1 MSLDYA
7 TYAGG
12 NGTQSYVSAGAEFYP
27 QYPNSNQISIM
38 GPIYLPRVYGK
49 DLTSF
54 EIASSGSV
62 ALTLYDIHSLDLTR
76 VVANSN
82 VIIKT
87 LDSDS
92 LLMTVNNSNMSL
104 TFDSVNNYTTLYSSN
119 DLTLNTSN
127 ALVFNSKAYEQST
140 AADMTLSAGCNM
152 NIDAVNDVNVSA
164 CNDFAVVADESITL
178 TALSNSI
185 NLDAS
190 SNVYLHL
197 DIPTETATLFA
208 KQDVLMTASNDFSI
222 NALSNVTVNAT
233 TASLAMSAASGDA
246 TFTLDA
252 PTKTATLFAQEDIN
266 MTASNDFSINA
277 LSNVT
282 VNATTASLAMS
293 AASGD
298 ATFTLDAP
306 TKTATLFAQEDINMT
321 ASNDFSINALSNVT
335 VNATTASLAMS
346 AASGDATFTLDAP
359 TKTATLFAMED
370 INMTASNDF
379 SINALSNVTVNAT
392 TASLAMSAASGDA
405 TFTLD
410 APTKTATLF
419 AMEDINMTASNDF
432 SINAL
437 SNVTV
442 NATTASLAMSAAS
455 GDATFTLDAPTKT
468 ATLFAKEDINMTAS
482 NDFSINALSNVTVNA
497 TTASLAMSAA
507 SGNATFTLDAPT
519 KTATLFAKEDINMT
533 ASNDLSVVAK
543 SNVTVTAETQSL
555 ALSAVSGNVAFTMDA
570 ATMAATL
577 ITKSNVNLTA
587 SNDMNVVALRDLN
600 IDVTR
605 DLTQFVT
612 GNYSNSAFN
621 WSTYAADTALITSS
635 DGSAKLRLDTNMY
648 AQATT
653 SFDFSIGQNNTILH
667 IDGDKVQILGNL
679 EVEGTIDS
687 ISVQQTVLQVQDH
700 TINLSHSSNLVIG
713 DSNTYVTDG
722 IANDKSGI
730 IVAGL
735 PESVPQFSAASNEQY
750 FGKSILWNKNGGM
763 VDTLGTSNF
772 AAEPYWEV
780 KGGALRLTQ
789 AANIVR
795 DNNGNVVSSSN
806 VSFAFRINDFSELEI
821 VKFYGEGS
829 AQRVAK
835 FGRTLF

>member
-1 MSLDYA
+1 
-7 TYAGG
+7 
-12 NGTQSYVSAGAEFYP
+12 
-27 QYPNSNQISIM
+27 
-38 GPIYLPRVYGK
+38 
-49 DLTSF
+49 
-54 EIASSGSV
+54 
-62 ALTLYDIHSLDLTR
+62 
-76 VVANSN
+76 
-82 VIIKT
+82 
-87 LDSDS
+87 
-92 LLMTVNNSNMSL
+92 
-104 TFDSVNNYTTLYSSN
+104 
-119 DLTLNTSN
+119 
-127 ALVFNSKAYEQST
+127 
-140 AADMTLSAGCNM
+140 
-152 NIDAVNDVNVSA
+152 
-164 CNDFAVVADESITL
+164 
-178 TALSNSI
+178 
-185 NLDAS
+185 
-190 SNVYLHL
+190 
-197 DIPTETATLFA
+197 
-208 KQDVLMTASNDFSI
+208 MTASNDFSI

-252 PTKTATLFAQEDIN
+252 PTKTATLFAASNVN

-432 SINAL
+432 SI
-437 SNVTV
+437 
-442 NATTASLAMSAAS
+442 
-455 GDATFTLDAPTKT
+455 
-468 ATLFAKEDINMTAS
+468 
-482 NDFSINALSNVTVNA
+482 
-497 TTASLAMSAA
+497 
-507 SGNATFTLDAPT
+507 
-519 KTATLFAKEDINMT
+519 
-533 ASNDLSVVAK
+533 VAK
-543 SNVTVTAETQSL
+543 SNVTVTAETESL

-605 DLTQFVT
+605 NLTQFVT
-612 GNYSNSAFN
+612 GDASNSALN
-621 WSTYAADTALITSS
+621 WSTYAAGTALITSS
-635 DGSAKLRLDTNMY
+635 DGSAKLQLDTNMY

-667 IDGDKVQILGNL
+667 IDGDKVQIRGNL

-687 ISVQQTVLQVQDH
+687 ISVQQTVLQIQDH
-700 TINLSHSSNLVIG
+700 TISLSYSSNMVIG
-713 DSNTYVTDG
+713 DSNTWITDG
-722 IANDKSGI
+722 VANDKSGI
-730 IVAGL
+730 FVAGL
-735 PESVPQFSAASNEQY
+735 PEDIPQFTAASNEQY
-750 FGKSILWNKNGGM
+750 FTKSIVWNNNGGM

-772 AAEPYWEV
+772 ATEPYWEV

-789 AANIVR
+789 AANIVL
-795 DNNGNVVSSSN
+795 DNDGNVVSSSN

>member
-208 KQDVLMTASNDFSI
+208 KQDVL
-222 NALSNVTVNAT
+222 
-233 TASLAMSAASGDA
+233 
-246 TFTLDA
+246 
-252 PTKTATLFAQEDIN
+252 